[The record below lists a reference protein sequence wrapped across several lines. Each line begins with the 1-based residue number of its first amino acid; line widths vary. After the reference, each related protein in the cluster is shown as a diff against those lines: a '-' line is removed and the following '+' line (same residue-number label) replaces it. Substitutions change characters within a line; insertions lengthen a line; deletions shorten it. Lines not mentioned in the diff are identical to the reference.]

1 MNGKTK
7 SKTYNQKYLLLS
19 NIIMEWDFNFYKR
32 HLIFVKQD
40 EKYQVSFTSYIFGE
54 LMALHIYSSMIFG
67 PPDSARGP
75 SSQFC
80 TSDQCACKSN
90 KQEKTLLSD

>member
-1 MNGKTK
+1 LNGKTK
-7 SKTYNQKYLLLS
+7 SKTYNQKYLLLC
-19 NIIMEWDFNFYKR
+19 NIITEWDYNFYKR

-40 EKYQVSFTSYIFGE
+40 EKYQLSFTRGHRRYIFGFAY
-54 LMALHIYSSMIFG
+54 LIIYSSMIFG

-80 TSDQCACKSN
+80 TSDQCA
-90 KQEKTLLSD
+90 